1 MAAATTRH
9 TAKWSARLT
18 VLGLLWAVLVGP
30 APALAGDPELA
41 KFLLQAGKDALAK
54 GNAADALTKLEK
66 AREEDPTL
74 LDLTYWIGAA
84 LEARGDTPG
93 AVESYRAYLGGLGVA
108 GAAEPSKEALV
119 LQKKAQARID
129 VLDAARRDIERAHEA
144 FAAQVFALAERVA
157 ETDANLAERALRLL
171 LAVNPE
177 NAKARDLLAVVATGT
192 GSGAA
197 PTSAALRGL
206 PEVLDLIASHGLGKS
221 DDWTYGTSTL
231 EVRQGK
237 GAIHRTPDGYD
248 SGPTYAMETEME
260 LHSAT
265 LADRVS
271 VAGLSFGWGA
281 DDGYTLIL
289 VNSELQL
296 GTVGKRGKMQLERV
310 PVPGWQTGKRRTV
323 AVRVEGRRVTGY
335 VDGRPLIKKEF
346 DVGTPLGG
354 DVGLI
359 FENVN
364 LTVHRLVLARL
375 TAGAK

>member
-1 MAAATTRH
+1 MAAATTRPPA
-9 TAKWSARLT
+9 TWIARLT
-18 VLGLLWAVLVGP
+18 VLALLWAALVGP
-30 APALAGDPELA
+30 PPVLAGDAELA

-54 GNAADALTKLEK
+54 GNAADAFTKLEK

-74 LDLTYWIGAA
+74 LEVAYWIGAA

-93 AVESYRAYLGGLGVA
+93 AVESYRVFLGGLGAA
-108 GAAEPSKEALV
+108 GAAEPTKEVLA

-171 LAVNPE
+171 LAVSPE
-177 NAKARDLLAVVATGT
+177 NAKARDLLAVVAS

-221 DDWTYGTSTL
+221 DDWTYGTNTL

-248 SGPTYAMETEME
+248 SGPTYAMETELE
-260 LHSAT
+260 LHSVT

-310 PVPGWQTGKRRTV
+310 PVPAWQTGKRRTV

-346 DVGTPLGG
+346 DAGTPLGG
-354 DVGLI
+354 DVGLV

-364 LTVHRLVLARL
+364 LTVHRLVLARP